1 MLNAKLFHRNHMN
14 ILKGKKICK
23 NFFVIKLKEFLFQTI
38 WMPSTMAAST
48 SSQKKFQNQQE
59 KNGLKVRTLDEITDK
74 YLLNIFHKHFPRDPK
89 LLCQELSLPKNKTK
103 LDDLKNKKKIL
114 KKDQYQLLFP
124 SSRET
129 LSERFDT
136 TLTFLLIRNLCG
148 YKEPST
154 GWDTEPNG
162 DNLSEIAQAIRLK
175 LERNKSR
182 HGRLPIA
189 TSEYKDIYNRRMKPL
204 LELGCPKDELSDLMP
219 TFQYDIPKETK
230 DFIGRHNEINKIAKI
245 FDIYQMTAATNS
257 QSNATTSNQSN
268 SITASQSNATTSNQ
282 SNSTTTS
289 QSNAATSNQS
299 NSTTTSQSN
308 ATTSNQSNVV
318 ITGIPG
324 TGKSELANM
333 FYHKHTSF
341 FDHVIW
347 INMDNKD
354 LALSNI
360 AKILQFH
367 DTSNNK
373 IIAHL
378 LKDYFKGE
386 NILCIFDNCTHIE
399 SYLLDITKYNIITT
413 QTQHWNQ
420 SSYDVIKLQTW
431 PQQIAWNFINNTIAN
446 ADQEEVKKLAI
457 ELGNHPLGI
466 KHATSFINQTNIS
479 LNEYLSDLKDHKIDV
494 LSERVAIGYGIPVSV
509 FSSFSITIEKLHQEN
524 ADQAKLM
531 NLLGVL
537 DGSFIYDEFLQR
549 FTDDNLEYKKSLRLL
564 EKHSIVHI
572 QQRKKEFNKNKNEKF
587 ITVHSLYQEAIKIY
601 LINKNIVKTT
611 IKYCLKMMTHH
622 PFETIFFRERK
633 LWERQLEY
641 LWKQKCYENII
652 IDFLSN
658 FPEIRILEFLPSST
672 QISILEMIYESR
684 KNDKS
689 DIISYYAEWMLNEMI
704 PVGESILKRLNEN
717 NVPASEG
724 KENLVILI
732 KMYHH
737 AFRDG
742 NISSFLQGHYNDIRD
757 IYDKKSLVEIKD
769 KFELMF
775 PDMLTELGRY
785 DEALD
790 FLYSDPIYEDEK
802 SLPVKIGC
810 CKILKGDI
818 EEGMKIIEKVSE
830 IENDLKLIT
839 YVARALFRVERI
851 EQSKKYF
858 EQILSFGRCPCR
870 HFYTDAICMAMQ
882 ILHVED
888 HLFLDCIRFC
898 NEYNSTMLVRWEIL
912 FFCNL
917 VKQHKFMKAEYFADY
932 AISKRIEA
940 KQYTGHL
947 FREALIMADRWL
959 NNRWYVEAL
968 IVFKM
973 INKFKEMVCNHE
985 GIIEPIDM
993 TSLDVQDKVNLCTR
1007 KLKVLM
1013 TTNVY

>member
-1 MLNAKLFHRNHMN
+1 
-14 ILKGKKICK
+14 
-23 NFFVIKLKEFLFQTI
+23 
-38 WMPSTMAAST
+38 
-48 SSQKKFQNQQE
+48 
-59 KNGLKVRTLDEITDK
+59 
-74 YLLNIFHKHFPRDPK
+74 
-89 LLCQELSLPKNKTK
+89 
-103 LDDLKNKKKIL
+103 
-114 KKDQYQLLFP
+114 
-124 SSRET
+124 
-129 LSERFDT
+129 
-136 TLTFLLIRNLCG
+136 
-148 YKEPST
+148 
-154 GWDTEPNG
+154 
-162 DNLSEIAQAIRLK
+162 
-175 LERNKSR
+175 
-182 HGRLPIA
+182 
-189 TSEYKDIYNRRMKPL
+189 MKPL
-204 LELGCPKDELSDLMP
+204 LALGCSKDELSDLMP
-219 TFQYDIPKETK
+219 TFQYDIPKVTK
-230 DFIGRHNEINKIAKI
+230 DFVGRQNEINKIAKL
-245 FDIYQMTAATNS
+245 FDIDQMTA
-257 QSNATTSNQSN
+257 
-268 SITASQSNATTSNQ
+268 
-282 SNSTTTS
+282 TTTS
-289 QSNAATSNQS
+289 QSNAVTNSQLNATTS
-299 NSTTTSQSN
+299 SQSN
-308 ATTSNQSNVV
+308 ATTISQSNVV

-354 LALSNI
+354 LALSDI

-373 IIAHL
+373 VIAHL

-413 QTQHWNQ
+413 QTQDWNQ
-420 SSYDVIKLQTW
+420 ASYDVIKLQTW
-431 PQQIAWNFINNTIAN
+431 PQQIAWDFINNTVAN

-633 LWERQLEY
+633 LWEKQLEY

-658 FPEIRILEFLPSST
+658 FPEIGILKFGTKSST

-689 DIISYYAEWMLNEMI
+689 DIISYYAEWMLYLKIRTMNEMI
-704 PVGESILKRLNEN
+704 SVGESILKRLDEN

-724 KENLVILI
+724 KENLVNLI

-737 AFRDG
+737 TFRDE
-742 NISSFLQGHYNDIRD
+742 NISSYLQGHYNDIRD

-769 KFELMF
+769 KFESMF
-775 PDMLTELGRY
+775 PEIMTELGRY

-830 IENDLKLIT
+830 IENDFNLIT

-858 EQILSFGRCPCR
+858 EHILSFGRSPWH

-898 NEYNSTMLVRWEIL
+898 NEYNSTMLVRWENL

-993 TSLDVQDKVNLCTR
+993 TSLDVQDKVNLCIR